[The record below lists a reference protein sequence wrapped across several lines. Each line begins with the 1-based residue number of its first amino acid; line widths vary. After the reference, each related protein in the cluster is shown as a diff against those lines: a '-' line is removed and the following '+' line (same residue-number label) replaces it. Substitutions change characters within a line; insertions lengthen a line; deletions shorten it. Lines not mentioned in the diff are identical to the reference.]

1 VDVETEVQDE
11 PGNELGLGNDQRDTL
26 VHGSIKDFV
35 AIVADPNVEVE
46 PTHSYH
52 NL

>member
-11 PGNELGLGNDQRDTL
+11 LGNDRRDTL